1 MMQIFFEP
9 VDFRQRHQGGGDL
22 FRLCKVACAEKAKYN
37 FGG

>member
-9 VDFRQRHQGGGDL
+9 VDFRQRLQGGGDL
-22 FRLCKVACAEKAKYN
+22 FRLCKVACAEKAKYK